1 MSCRCR
7 VAASAYFINASPS
20 VQVPSAPRP
29 YSSLFCSSAHPPAHL
44 LPPLAIHMHHL
55 SPFSSICICCHATT
69 SPAIGDISICDCSIS
84 LGPQGS
90 PRISLYSLV
99 LFRSKL
105 KSVFDVCLV
114 NNLSNFKKFKKAI
127 LKAIRDTK
135 TRKRKRVQN
144 VTLV

>member
-29 YSSLFCSSAHPPAHL
+29 YSSLFCSSAHPPTHL

-84 LGPQGS
+84 LGASRQSSDIPLFPGTV
-90 PRISLYSLV
+90 PVKIEIS
-99 LFRSKL
+99 FRCMFSKQ
-105 KSVFDVCLV
+105 FE
-114 NNLSNFKKFKKAI
+114 
-127 LKAIRDTK
+127 
-135 TRKRKRVQN
+135 
-144 VTLV
+144 